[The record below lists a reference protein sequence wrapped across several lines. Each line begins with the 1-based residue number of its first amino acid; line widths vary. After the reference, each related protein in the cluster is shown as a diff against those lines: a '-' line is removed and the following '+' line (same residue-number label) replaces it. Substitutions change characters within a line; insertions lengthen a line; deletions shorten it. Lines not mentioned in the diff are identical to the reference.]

1 MGVMSHEMLASRL
14 RAPSGR
20 NLRRL
25 AVVVVMTEAGLVA
38 VAPHLASG
46 AVGERAVHAAV
57 AGALALTALA
67 LLVRRRWPDWLLAAL
82 AIGLP
87 TVLVLG
93 LLATAQEVGVLP
105 MLLFWSALASPYF
118 RSRLTAI
125 LNLGVIAVGL
135 AVVVAVTPDPRF
147 GPFGWLVAVLACGM
161 CTVAIRLV
169 AEHGDTTIHQLTDNA
184 RRDPLT
190 GLVNRREFDEQVAR
204 LWAGGDEFAVVF
216 FDLDHFKIVNDTFG
230 HAAGDAAL
238 REFARVLRM
247 YLRDDDVVARTGGEE
262 FGVLVPGRATGRV
275 LERSSAVVETFG
287 RTRTRTDD
295 LVIRCTA
302 SAGIAVRSPRHTSA
316 GQLCRDADRA
326 LYLAKDAG
334 RNQVVMA
341 DPVPADHGSGT
352 DQG

>member
-1 MGVMSHEMLASRL
+1 MNHQLWAFRL

-25 AVVVVMTEAGLVA
+25 AVIVALTEAGLVA
-38 VAPHLASG
+38 GAPYLSAGAAS
-46 AVGERAVHAAV
+46 ARAVHVAV
-57 AGALALTALA
+57 AGGLTVTALA
-67 LLVRRRWPDWLLAAL
+67 LLLWRRWPDWLLAAL
-82 AIGLP
+82 ALGLP
-87 TVLVLG
+87 TVLVLV
-93 LLATAQEVGVLP
+93 LLATTRDTGVLP

-118 RSRLTAI
+118 RSRMTAI

-147 GPFGWLVAVLACGM
+147 TPFSWLVAVLACGM

-169 AEHGDTTIHQLTDNA
+169 AEHGDSTIHQLADDA

-190 GLVNRREFDEQVAR
+190 GLLNRREFDEQVAR
-204 LWAGGDEFAVVF
+204 LWAIGDEFAVVF

-230 HAAGDAAL
+230 HAAGDAVL
-238 REFARVLRM
+238 REFARALHM

-262 FGVLVPGRATGRV
+262 FGVLVTGRATGGV
-275 LERSSAVVETFG
+275 LERASAVVETFG
-287 RTRTRTDD
+287 RARMRTDD
-295 LVIRCTA
+295 LVIRCTV

-334 RNQVVMA
+334 RNQVVLA

>member
-1 MGVMSHEMLASRL
+1 MSHEVWAFRL

-20 NLRRL
+20 SLRRL
-25 AVVVVMTEAGLVA
+25 AVVVVLTEACLVA
-38 VAPHLASG
+38 VAPYLTSG
-46 AVGERAVHAAV
+46 AVGERAVYAAV
-57 AGALALTALA
+57 AGALTLTALA

-87 TVLVLG
+87 TVLVLVI
-93 LLATAQEVGVLP
+93 LATTRHVGVLP

-125 LNLGVIAVGL
+125 VNLGVIAVGL

-147 GPFGWLVAVLACGM
+147 TPFSWLVAVLACGM

-169 AEHGDTTIHQLTDNA
+169 AEHGDSTLHQLADDA

-190 GLVNRREFDEQVAR
+190 GLLNRREFDEQVTR

-216 FDLDHFKIVNDTFG
+216 FDLDHFKIINDTFG
-230 HAAGDAAL
+230 HPAGDDVL
-238 REFARVLRM
+238 REFARALHK
-247 YLRDDDVVARTGGEE
+247 YLRDDDIVARTGGEE
-262 FGVLVPGRATGRV
+262 FGVLVAGRATASV
-275 LERSSAVVETFG
+275 LERASAVVETFG
-287 RTRTRTDD
+287 RTRMRTDD
-295 LVIRCTA
+295 VVIRCTV

-334 RNQVVMA
+334 RNQVVLA
-341 DPVPADHGSGT
+341 DPVPADNATGT

>member
-1 MGVMSHEMLASRL
+1 MRHELWAFRL

-20 NLRRL
+20 SLRLL
-25 AVVVVMTEAGLVA
+25 AVVVVLTEACLVA
-38 VAPHLASG
+38 MAPYLTAG
-46 AVGERAVHAAV
+46 AVGERATHAAV

-87 TVLVLG
+87 TVLVLV
-93 LLATAQEVGVLP
+93 LLATTRVVGVLP

-125 LNLGVIAVGL
+125 LNLGAIAIGL
-135 AVVVAVTPDPRF
+135 AVVVAVTPDPQF
-147 GPFGWLVAVLACGM
+147 TPFSWLVAVVACGM

-169 AEHGDTTIHQLTDNA
+169 AEHGDSTIHQLADDA

-190 GLVNRREFDEQVAR
+190 GLLNRREFDEQVTR
-204 LWAGGDEFAVVF
+204 LWAGGEEFAVVF
-216 FDLDHFKIVNDTFG
+216 FDLDHFKIINDTFG
-230 HAAGDAAL
+230 HPAGDAVLQEFAGAL
-238 REFARVLRM
+238 RK

-262 FGVLVPGRATGRV
+262 FGVLVDGRATASV
-275 LERSSAVVETFG
+275 LERASAVVETFG
-287 RTRTRTDD
+287 RTRMRTDD
-295 LVIRCTA
+295 VVIRCTV

-334 RNQVVMA
+334 RNQVVLA